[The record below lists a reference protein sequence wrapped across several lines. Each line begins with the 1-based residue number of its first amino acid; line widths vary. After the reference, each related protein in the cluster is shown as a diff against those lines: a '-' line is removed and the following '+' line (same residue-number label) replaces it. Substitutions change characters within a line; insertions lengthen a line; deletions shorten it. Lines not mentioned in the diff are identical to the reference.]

1 MLLEVVVEAEG
12 AAEVPGVEEVAAV
25 VVAGAA
31 AVAVAAAVEV
41 AGVDVGAEEEEEDHE
56 EVLDLCLPMEHC
68 CWMFLGGIDLEATV
82 LDWQVQ
88 AFEETEESS

>member
-1 MLLEVVVEAEG
+1 VLLLEVVVEVEVAAEG
-12 AAEVPGVEEVAAV
+12 PGVEEVAGE

-31 AVAVAAAVEV
+31 AAAVEV
-41 AGVDVGAEEEEEDHE
+41 AGVDVGAEEAGEDHE

>member
-1 MLLEVVVEAEG
+1 MLLEAVVEAEG
-12 AAEVPGVEEVAAV
+12 AAEVPGVEEVAAE

-31 AVAVAAAVEV
+31 AAVAAAVEV
-41 AGVDVGAEEEEEDHE
+41 AGVDVGAEEEGEDHE
-56 EVLDLCLPMEHC
+56 EVLDLCLLMEHC